1 MQGRIAGIITFGF
14 LSFVLIGAAGAASD
28 TYFETVR
35 LSDTHKVDCA
45 ADPMNATH
53 SALGTPN
60 CSVHRVSSTY
70 GRQLM
75 ASNLT
80 RDRYR
85 ED

>member
-14 LSFVLIGAAGAASD
+14 LSFLLIGAAGAASD

-35 LSDTHKVDCA
+35 FTDTHKIECS
-45 ADPMNATH
+45 ADPMNGVH
-53 SALGTPN
+53 SAIGAPN

-70 GRQLM
+70 GRQMM
-75 ASNLT
+75 ASKLT